1 MGVVVSPPMVDRFIC
16 LQVELEAGQRL
27 SDEPSFRLSCRRK
40 LLGPSSELG
49 RLRCG

>member
-16 LQVELEAGQRL
+16 PRVELETGRRL
-27 SDEPSFRLSCRRK
+27 SDEPSFRLSRCRK